1 MRDITLE
8 DTFEFGF
15 STRAFA
21 TGIPTVLAGTPA
33 LSVKEGGNDTLI
45 TAGVSVDVDTGSP
58 AVVGLN
64 EGTIVATAANGY
76 EAGKSYY
83 VYISTGTVGGVSVVG
98 EVVHEFTIAA
108 SAAAADLANGTDGL
122 GALKAETA
130 LIVADTGEL
139 QADDTPTAIA
149 AVQAVVDKIPL
160 SDGAVSWNATALGA
174 INAECDTAV
183 AALATTAD
191 LLDKLGAVD
200 EAAAAGDPSATE
212 SVMQYVKQIV
222 NVLTGSAGIV
232 SILPAAA
239 PASGVSL
246 AEMIRAIYDD
256 SNELQGDWVDA
267 GRLDTILDAIPTA
280 TMRGT
285 DSAALASVATEG
297 RLSELDA
304 ANLPADVDNIL
315 TDTGTTIPGTIT
327 TLQADT
333 DDIQTR
339 LPAALAGG
347 LMSSDLTAVSTSTA
361 AADNL
366 KAHALETLSVTFT
379 TSGGSATTAVLNLVD
394 GAAASTT
401 NDVYVG
407 RILIF
412 NAGTLD
418 HQVTEITAYVGAT
431 KTATITAIT
440 TAPTSAHTARMV

>member
-108 SAAAADLANGTDGL
+108 SAAAVDLANGTDGL